1 MSFEPSDSYGNLP
14 AGWRVERLKFS
25 AEVRSSNVDKVI
37 SEDEAPV
44 RLCNYTD
51 VYYND
56 RITSDMN
63 FMEGSASDAEL
74 ARFRLKSGQVLLTK
88 DSESWQDIG
97 VPALVAEDMPG
108 VVCGYHL
115 SILDPGP
122 ELDGG
127 YLAWLCRS
135 APLNDQFK
143 LGANGVTRF
152 GLGQYP
158 LKNALVAVPPIE
170 VQQRIARFLDE
181 KTARIDALIEKKHA
195 QLEQLAEKRQALI
208 TRAVTKG
215 LNPDAPMK
223 PSGVDWLGDVPR
235 HWDVKRLRFL
245 CDGGTLNG
253 LYKAKEEFSS
263 DGVPFVQMGEA
274 FRGETF
280 EGETRDRVLTSEAEV
295 EKWGLKPGDFLFARR
310 SLVFEG
316 SGKSVIVGA
325 IDEDHVFESSM
336 IRIRL
341 LSPSALAGFV
351 SHYFRS
357 SVCRAFI
364 LSITKQ
370 VTISGIDSQQLK
382 EILVPVPPGDEA
394 RKISEVC
401 EKVRSDIKSIEGFAK
416 SSIAKLVELR
426 SSVINA
432 AVTGQLPELNG

>member
-14 AGWRVERLKFS
+14 AGWRMERLKFS
-25 AEVRSSNVDKVI
+25 VEVRNSNVDKVI
-37 SEDEAPV
+37 SEDETRV
-44 RLCNYTD
+44 WLCNYTD

-97 VPALVAEDMPG
+97 VPALVVEDMPD

-181 KTARIDALIEKKHA
+181 KTSRIDALIEKKQA
-195 QLEQLAEKRQALI
+195 LLERLAEKRRTLI

-215 LNPDAPMK
+215 LNPNVPMK
-223 PSGVDWLGDVPR
+223 PSGIDWLGEIPT
-235 HWDVKRLRFL
+235 HWKVKRLRYAVRNLNSLRVPVAAELRKGLEKSFPYYGASGIIDYVDEYIFDSDTVL
-245 CDGGTLNG
+245 VAEDGAN
-253 LYKAKEEFSS
+253 
-263 DGVPFVQMGEA
+263 
-274 FRGETF
+274 
-280 EGETRDRVLTSEAEV
+280 
-295 EKWGLKPGDFLFARR
+295 
-310 SLVFEG
+310 
-316 SGKSVIVGA
+316 
-325 IDEDHVFESSM
+325 
-336 IRIRL
+336 L
-341 LSPSALAGFV
+341 LSRTTPIAFVATGKYWVNNHAHILQPDTLTNWFCAEMLEMYAIEPCISGSAQPKLTKDNLSALLVWEPPLVEQRQIESATK
-351 SHYFRS
+351 S
-357 SVCRAFI
+357 ALLDI
-364 LSITKQ
+364 EPSITKIHAS
-370 VTISGIDSQQLK
+370 VAALA
-382 EILVPVPPGDEA
+382 EY
-394 RKISEVC
+394 
-401 EKVRSDIKSIEGFAK
+401 RSTLIT
-416 SSIAKLVELR
+416 
-426 SSVINA
+426 A
-432 AVTGQLPELNG
+432 AVTCQPPELNG